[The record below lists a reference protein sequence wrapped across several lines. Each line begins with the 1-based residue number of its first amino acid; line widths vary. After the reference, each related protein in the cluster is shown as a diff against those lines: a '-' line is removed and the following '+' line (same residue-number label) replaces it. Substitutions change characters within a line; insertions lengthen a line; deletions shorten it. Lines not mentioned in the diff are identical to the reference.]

1 MLKRVFDL
9 AFAVVLLII
18 AGLPMIIIGIL
29 VRIIMGP
36 PVFFKQRRPGYK
48 GRSFILLK
56 FRTMRNTRDFKNE
69 LLSDDERL
77 TGFGSILRKTSL
89 DELPQLFNVIKGDLS
104 FVGPRPLLMEYLP
117 LYTPRQAR
125 RHDVKPGITGWT
137 AVSGRNALTWEEK
150 FELDIWYVE
159 NRSFLLD
166 MKILGMTVAKVI
178 KREGITA
185 EGSVTVPVFK
195 GSKENENV

>member
-1 MLKRVFDL
+1 MLKRSFDL
-9 AFAVVLLII
+9 VLCAGALVGAAV
-18 AGLPMIIIGIL
+18 PMIVIGMLI
-29 VRIIMGP
+29 RITMGP
-36 PVFFKQRRPGYK
+36 PVLFRQQRPGYK
-48 GRSFILLK
+48 GRPFILLK
-56 FRTMRNTRDFKNE
+56 FRTMCDVRDENNE
-69 LLSDDERL
+69 LLSDQQRM
-77 TGFGSILRKTSL
+77 TRFGEILRKASL
-89 DELPQLFNVIKGDLS
+89 DELPQLFNVLRGDLS

-166 MKILGMTVAKVI
+166 MKILLMTVAKVL

-185 EGSVTVPVFK
+185 EGSATMPVFR
-195 GSKENENV
+195 GSGENDNE